1 LALFIKKRPLGW
13 CQKGSPS
20 VDGNG
25 QTSLSVSNCVKLC
38 QESHIDSFLTQFL
51 RILESV
57 DWLHRNRHISYTFF
71 WIFRVSWLITQKAT
85 LFPEFLHMI
94 WHFTYTF
101 SPDSWCQLTDYTKI
115 DSFLTHFSRFLESVD
130 WWHRNRHISYTFL
143 KILVPTS
150 QIQRVSKCVM
160 CRQNCLH

>member
-1 LALFIKKRPLGW
+1 MALFIKKRPLGW

-38 QESHIDSFLTQFL
+38 QKSHIDSFLTQFL

-71 WIFRVSWLITQKAT
+71 WIFRVSWLITQKST
-85 LFPEFLHMI
+85 HFWHIFLNSYTWFDTSLTHFHLIPDVNWLITQKLTHSLHIFPNF
-94 WHFTYTF
+94 W
-101 SPDSWCQLTDYTKI
+101 SQLTDDTEI
-115 DSFLTHFSRFLESVD
+115 DTFLTHFWKSWSPPHKF
-130 WWHRNRHISYTFL
+130 
-143 KILVPTS
+143 KG
-150 QIQRVSKCVM
+150 C
-160 CRQNCLH
+160 QNV